1 VGNKAAAR
9 RHADER
15 VLVLAPTGRD
25 AALASGVVR
34 HAGLTAL
41 ECPGAG
47 YLLRELTAGA
57 GVALVAEEALSS
69 ATLDALQDVLRRQEP
84 WSDIPII
91 VFTAVGESIDD
102 STSPLRVL
110 EPLGNVTI
118 LERPVR
124 MTTLLSAVKTAL
136 RARRRQYEVRDHLE
150 ARRRAEAERERLLAA
165 EQVARAEVE
174 AAARAKDEFLAVL
187 SHELRTP
194 LQSMLGWIKVLQSER
209 LDEVTRRRAMQSI
222 ERGTRAQAQL
232 IEDLLDISRIIA
244 GKMRVELRPVEVES
258 ILAAAIDAVSAASE
272 QKRGAVATGNRARDV
287 EVAADPNRLQ
297 QIVWHLHSNA
307 VKFSREGGRVEV
319 TVDRLGG
326 DAVIAVRDDGV
337 GIASDVLP
345 RIFERFHQADSSST
359 RAHGGLGLG
368 LAIVR
373 HLVELHSGKVGAQ
386 SDGLGH
392 GATFTVRLPAL
403 PAVSAG
409 PERAAVRDRLR
420 GVSSDTALTGLRL
433 LLVEDDGDALELL
446 ATVLRQ
452 RGADVVAVRTAGDAL
467 AALEKGSIDVI
478 VSDISM
484 PGEDGYSF
492 MRRVRERDAA
502 LGHVPALALTAHA
515 RPEDTQHAFL
525 AGFEAHVAKPIDPG
539 FLAQLIAKL
548 AGRAAAA

>member
-1 VGNKAAAR
+1 VKNEGASR
-9 RHADER
+9 QHADER

-25 AALASGVVR
+25 AELAGGVIR
-34 HAGLTAL
+34 HAGLTVV
-41 ECPGAG
+41 ECPSARH
-47 YLLRELTAGA
+47 LIRELTAGV
-57 GVALVAEEALSS
+57 GVALVAEEALSA
-69 ATLDALQDVLRRQEP
+69 ATLDGLEAVLRQQEP
-84 WSDIPII
+84 WSDIPIV
-91 VFTAVGESIDD
+91 VFTAAGESIDD
-102 STSPLRVL
+102 SASPLRVL
-110 EPLGNVTI
+110 EPLSNVTI

-124 MTTLLSAVKTAL
+124 MTTLLSAVKAAL

-165 EQVARAEVE
+165 EQAARAEVE

-194 LQSMLGWIKVLQSER
+194 LQSMLGWIKVLQTDR
-209 LDEVTRRRAMQSI
+209 LDDVTRRRAMQSI

-244 GKMRVELRPVEVES
+244 GKMRVDLRPVEVES
-258 ILAAAIDAVSAASE
+258 VVAAAIDAVATASA
-272 QKRGAVATGNRARDV
+272 QKRVVIETVVQARNV

-297 QIVWHLHSNA
+297 QVVWNLLSNA

-319 TVDRLGG
+319 TVCRIGAE
-326 DAVIAVRDDGV
+326 AVIAVRDDGV
-337 GIASDVLP
+337 GIAHGVLP
-345 RIFERFHQADSSST
+345 RVFERFHQADSSST

-373 HLVELHSGKVGAQ
+373 HLVELHGGKVTAE
-386 SDGLGH
+386 SAGLGH

-403 PAVSAG
+403 PAFGTG
-409 PERAAVRDRLR
+409 PERAAVRERVR

-433 LLVEDDGDALELL
+433 LVIEDDADALELL

-452 RGADVVAVRTAGDAL
+452 RGADVVTARTTGEAL
-467 AALEKGSIDVI
+467 LALEQGSIDVI

-492 MRRVRERDAA
+492 MRRVRERDAT

-525 AGFEAHVAKPIDPG
+525 AGFEAHVAKPIEPA
-539 FLAQLIAKL
+539 FLAQVIAKL

>member
-1 VGNKAAAR
+1 VGHKASSRLRA
-9 RHADER
+9 ER
-15 VLVLAPTGRD
+15 VLICAPTGRD
-25 AALASGVVR
+25 AALAADVLR
-34 HAGLTAL
+34 HAGLRAL
-41 ECPGAG
+41 ECPSARH
-47 YLLRELTAGA
+47 LIRELSAGA
-57 GVALVAEEALSS
+57 GVGLVAEEALNQ
-69 ATLDALQDVLRRQEP
+69 AALDALEDVLHQQAP

-91 VFTAVGESIDD
+91 VLTAAGESIGD
-102 STSPLRVL
+102 SAWPLRVL

-124 MTTLLSAVKTAL
+124 MTTLLSTVKTAL

-209 LDEVTRRRAMQSI
+209 LDDVTRRRAMQSI

-258 ILAAAIDAVSAASE
+258 ILAAAIDAGAAASE
-272 QKRGAVATGNRARDV
+272 HKRVSIATVIRARDV
-287 EVAADPNRLQ
+287 EVAADATRLQ
-297 QIVWHLHSNA
+297 QILWNLLSNA

-319 TVDRLGG
+319 IVDRLGG
-326 DAVIAVRDDGV
+326 EAVISVRDDGV
-337 GIASDVLP
+337 GIAADVLP
-345 RIFERFHQADSSST
+345 RIFERFHQADRSST

-373 HLVELHSGKVGAQ
+373 YLVELHGGKVFAE
-386 SDGLGH
+386 SDGPGR
-392 GATFTVRLPAL
+392 GASFTVRLPAL
-403 PAVSAG
+403 PAAGTG
-409 PERAAVRDRLR
+409 PERAAVRERLR

-433 LLVEDDGDALELL
+433 LLVDDDSDALELL

-452 RGADVVAVRTAGDAL
+452 RGADVVAVGTARDAVRV
-467 AALEKGSIDVI
+467 LENGSIDVI

-484 PGEDGYSF
+484 PVEDGYAF

-502 LGHVPALALTAHA
+502 LGHVPAVALTAHA
-515 RPEDTQHAFL
+515 RPEDTRHAFV
-525 AGFEAHVAKPIDPG
+525 AGFEAHVAKPIDPAV
-539 FLAQLIAKL
+539 LAQVIAKL